1 MAADRTEEKG
11 TLLFD
16 LLDTNK
22 SGTLVGEKNIE
33 FKILALLQTC
43 AVLFV
48 CRTSMN
54 LSYLSRRWQTISPIL
69 PQRKYKSIL
78 RKSTHWKRFLKQ
90 SSCNIAPNNHNLY
103 VARTLAESVLS
114 MIDTNKDGKVDKD
127 EWEKMLKE
135 WDRPNKEEILD
146 LLIAQ
151 VRALHMRLHGDT
163 SAKCL

>member
-1 MAADRTEEKG
+1 
-11 TLLFD
+11 
-16 LLDTNK
+16 
-22 SGTLVGEKNIE
+22 
-33 FKILALLQTC
+33 
-43 AVLFV
+43 
-48 CRTSMN
+48 
-54 LSYLSRRWQTISPIL
+54 
-69 PQRKYKSIL
+69 
-78 RKSTHWKRFLKQ
+78 
-90 SSCNIAPNNHNLY
+90 
-103 VARTLAESVLS
+103 